1 MESQTWQTSW
11 IWLQEEKEAFVT
23 PPKKQNCRTACYK
36 HGLQIYTGQLSR
48 KFSTCA
54 LSMISSNFGTI
65 VTIDT
70 LLEGIAKIHRQ
81 FALQR
86 CFLFFLIFLVMKEG
100 LYMNTGPSQVQKCSF
115 GNNQLHKGKVHFSF
129 TRDIISKSY
138 LKGEQKIS

>member
-1 MESQTWQTSW
+1 
-11 IWLQEEKEAFVT
+11 
-23 PPKKQNCRTACYK
+23 
-36 HGLQIYTGQLSR
+36 
-48 KFSTCA
+48 
-54 LSMISSNFGTI
+54 MISSNFGTI

-115 GNNQLHKGKVHFSF
+115 GNNQLK
-129 TRDIISKSY
+129 RERYISALQETLLAKAT
-138 LKGEQKIS
+138 